1 MTSNHIKQ
9 IDDTTLVEAMA
20 EYGESALAEAYD
32 RHFTPV
38 VSFSRRVLRD
48 DALAHEVAQETFLHL
63 WTNPEKFDASRGSL
77 RSYLLAKARGKS
89 IDVLRSETSR
99 RKREA
104 RSYAEQSLIPQ
115 SEIAEVIRERSIADV
130 IRHLVKSLPD
140 KERVPIEMAYFGGHT
155 YREVAECLNIPEG
168 TVKSRIRAGLS
179 RMRKELEGSSLA
191 IR

>member
-1 MTSNHIKQ
+1 MTRNQIKQ
-9 IDDTTLVEAMA
+9 VDDGTLVEAMG
-20 EYGESALAEAYD
+20 EWGESALAEAYD
-32 RHFTPV
+32 RHFSPV

-63 WTNPEKFDASRGSL
+63 WANPEKFDASRGSL

-99 RKREA
+99 RKREE
-104 RSYAEQSLIPQ
+104 RSHVEQSLVPK
-115 SEIAEVIRERSIADV
+115 SDIAEVIREHSIADV
-130 IRHLVKSLPD
+130 IRREVKSLAD
-140 KERVPIEMAYFGGHT
+140 KERIPIEMAYFGGHT
-155 YREVAECLNIPEG
+155 YREVAERLGIPEG

-179 RMRKELEGSSLA
+179 RMRSELEGSSLA